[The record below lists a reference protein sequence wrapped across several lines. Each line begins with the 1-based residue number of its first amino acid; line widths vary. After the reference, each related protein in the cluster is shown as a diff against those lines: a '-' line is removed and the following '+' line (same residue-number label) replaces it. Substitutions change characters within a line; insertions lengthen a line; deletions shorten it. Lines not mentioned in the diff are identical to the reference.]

1 MVVALLCV
9 PWMLV
14 AKPLVLRH
22 QYLRRKHLVGD
33 YLFYLQYENELR
45 LKNYFFHLN
54 LGYVGSRCL
63 VTCKTFFFCVFLGI
77 KGRWVLLEAKYCLP
91 ASQICIQHQTCFQKP
106 FMLVVIENWLGLYQ
120 PSVLQVAGCTSVPPP
135 G

>member
-33 YLFYLQYENELR
+33 DFVCFQYENKL
-45 LKNYFFHLN
+45 
-54 LGYVGSRCL
+54 
-63 VTCKTFFFCVFLGI
+63 
-77 KGRWVLLEAKYCLP
+77 
-91 ASQICIQHQTCFQKP
+91 
-106 FMLVVIENWLGLYQ
+106 
-120 PSVLQVAGCTSVPPP
+120 
-135 G
+135 